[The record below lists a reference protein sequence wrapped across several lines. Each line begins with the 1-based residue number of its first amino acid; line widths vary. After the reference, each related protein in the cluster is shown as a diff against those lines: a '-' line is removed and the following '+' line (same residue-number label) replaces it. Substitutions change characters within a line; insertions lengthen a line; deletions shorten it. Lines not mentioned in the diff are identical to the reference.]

1 MSDAHESNGIDFAR
15 DRRDRARET
24 GRARLD
30 ERVDVRRY
38 CRLRKSIKQK
48 SFSSGSNSG
57 FLDFVKKNETNAIT
71 SSDSL

>member
-30 ERVDVRRY
+30 ERVDVRY
-38 CRLRKSIKQK
+38 CRLRKSIMQK
-48 SFSSGSNSG
+48 SFSSGSKSG
-57 FLDFVKKNETNAIT
+57 FLGFVKKN
-71 SSDSL
+71 